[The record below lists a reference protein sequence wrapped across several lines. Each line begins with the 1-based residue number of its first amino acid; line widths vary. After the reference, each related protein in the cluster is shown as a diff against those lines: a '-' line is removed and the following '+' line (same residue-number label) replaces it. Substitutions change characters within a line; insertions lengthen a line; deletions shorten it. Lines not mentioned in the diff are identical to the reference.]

1 VGGMCPICVSMP
13 PCSKELIERMNSSMP
28 WYVTIAKTL
37 TLQHLRVGRV
47 GKTGLIGTG
56 CCQNAAKTSGPQ
68 GLIVWGQP
76 FYRG

>member
-1 VGGMCPICVSMP
+1 MP
-13 PCSKELIERMNSSMP
+13 EVESLLVDLTGIEPVTSSMP